1 MAELGISGAHN
12 EGTAGSKGSCRQA
25 LIKMFLGGRGGDIAS
40 EQGTIEMPYSKSAL
54 YPGNLQLKKA
64 PG

>member
-25 LIKMFLGGRGGDIAS
+25 LINMLLGGGV
-40 EQGTIEMPYSKSAL
+40 T
-54 YPGNLQLKKA
+54 
-64 PG
+64 